1 MKRFFTL
8 TALFA
13 FALLINAQGYRKWD
27 FTNWSTQTI
36 ENLKADAA
44 ASSTEGWSDIEKK
57 ADAGEG
63 KTAPETTAGKCFWLT
78 DAEGGTLKANGVI
91 IPETEGLDFSI
102 KYTPNRSLA
111 IAVDY
116 PSTSLGDYA
125 GPQYLWLGG
134 GGKKVPCFTI
144 PKVRVG
150 QKMTFVV
157 ESHKPADARGIELY
171 VGSVTDE
178 NKIGESFKPT
188 VQATNTWEDWTL
200 PEGVTADDDLV
211 DIIVYNTSGCHI
223 YSIEVGTPDQKAKV
237 AYLFNGDLNADL
249 AFPTVCMNDKYEVEP
264 IEAAGAQSLETL
276 TAYDAIVISSTVTNA
291 EAIASL
297 KTILPFEPVLNLN
310 PALYEAWG
318 YGAIGTA
325 EDTYA
330 SILNKNHPL
339 FRGLEIIEEG
349 ETVGL
354 EITKTVNFKGI
365 TLDGYFLKDD
375 TLATVMGSTD
385 VAIHAHKLSH
395 NGYLFLPYTQE
406 TIEDIASADLIFNAL
421 SVLIDSKAKVSQA
434 PKPSISLEYKDM
446 NTNVTLSSSIGAQIF
461 YTIDG
466 SEPTEQSTL
475 YTEPFNISQDGITV
489 KAVALGDG
497 YLLSDVAEQLVDL
510 KQQAQKP
517 VIAVESQEGKSLV
530 SISSTMEGV
539 EAQIYYN
546 FSGSKDAAQSSLY
559 DGEPVAVTKSKTI
572 YAFVAA
578 EGYVNSDLVS
588 EEIKIQNE
596 KVRID
601 VLAHMDANS
610 AEYNGGST
618 STAYYFSWAKNKTYA
633 YYDIDSRQEETT
645 VSPTTGADTTIVS
658 YTVLNAEEVKDFEN
672 GWMLRSRGQ
681 VVDWEN
687 LSTGTNIGNTGGYN
701 YATVNDIDADFPA
714 TKSVVVLA
722 DKNTEPADC
731 NKFPYNAYITTTQKY
746 AGPFDVVANIG
757 SITKPDADAKH
768 QVVLQVAKNGNEW
781 DSDWQTLGDTLTIA
795 GGRLT
800 HNYVFNYEG
809 TDEVYVRA
817 YLCGGNSKAGFYDI
831 YIANEGEKSKER
843 LSGIAEQKQDIKAV
857 PAGIYSLNG
866 TRLNTVRRGFNII
879 RNSDGTTKK
888 VLVK

>member
-1 MKRFFTL
+1 
-8 TALFA
+8 
-13 FALLINAQGYRKWD
+13 
-27 FTNWSTQTI
+27 
-36 ENLKADAA
+36 
-44 ASSTEGWSDIEKK
+44 
-57 ADAGEG
+57 
-63 KTAPETTAGKCFWLT
+63 
-78 DAEGGTLKANGVI
+78 
-91 IPETEGLDFSI
+91 
-102 KYTPNRSLA
+102 
-111 IAVDY
+111 
-116 PSTSLGDYA
+116 
-125 GPQYLWLGG
+125 
-134 GGKKVPCFTI
+134 
-144 PKVRVG
+144 
-150 QKMTFVV
+150 
-157 ESHKPADARGIELY
+157 
-171 VGSVTDE
+171 
-178 NKIGESFKPT
+178 
-188 VQATNTWEDWTL
+188 
-200 PEGVTADDDLV
+200 
-211 DIIVYNTSGCHI
+211 
-223 YSIEVGTPDQKAKV
+223 
-237 AYLFNGDLNADL
+237 
-249 AFPTVCMNDKYEVEP
+249 
-264 IEAAGAQSLETL
+264 
-276 TAYDAIVISSTVTNA
+276 
-291 EAIASL
+291 
-297 KTILPFEPVLNLN
+297 
-310 PALYEAWG
+310 
-318 YGAIGTA
+318 
-325 EDTYA
+325 
-330 SILNKNHPL
+330 
-339 FRGLEIIEEG
+339 
-349 ETVGL
+349 
-354 EITKTVNFKGI
+354 
-365 TLDGYFLKDD
+365 
-375 TLATVMGSTD
+375 
-385 VAIHAHKLSH
+385 
-395 NGYLFLPYTQE
+395 
-406 TIEDIASADLIFNAL
+406 
-421 SVLIDSKAKVSQA
+421 
-434 PKPSISLEYKDM
+434 
-446 NTNVTLSSSIGAQIF
+446 
-461 YTIDG
+461 
-466 SEPTEQSTL
+466 
-475 YTEPFNISQDGITV
+475 
-489 KAVALGDG
+489 
-497 YLLSDVAEQLVDL
+497 
-510 KQQAQKP
+510 
-517 VIAVESQEGKSLV
+517 
-530 SISSTMEGV
+530 
-539 EAQIYYN
+539 
-546 FSGSKDAAQSSLY
+546 
-559 DGEPVAVTKSKTI
+559 
-572 YAFVAA
+572 
-578 EGYVNSDLVS
+578 VNSDLVS